1 MKRIISFAAVV
12 MTMFMAASCSRE
24 QMDVVDSDTATM
36 TLTVNMP
43 DAAVTKAYG
52 DGTFADKNVIIGVFD
67 ETGKETLRKVLEWKS
82 DAFTQELDITLFR
95 GKKYQM
101 VFWAQYG
108 NTYGESAT
116 MPLDKITVDY
126 ASLTGNLE
134 TRDAFYAYVPVFEVT
149 GDFTKSVELVRPFA
163 QVNFATV
170 PGDIEDAVAAG
181 LAAKGTLTVKN
192 AAKTLDLFTGKTSDY
207 GTVTIPETAFPMLGE
222 GENQTHQQ
230 ITVLDTKYDVLS
242 MNYIL
247 VADEGAA
254 DGKVTT
260 ELTFVTGEVT
270 TAVPNA
276 NMKRN
281 YRTNVVGKLL
291 TGQGSFTVTV
301 DPVFGSP
308 DYVHDAQA
316 ITHAQLQEKIAQGLE
331 GTYQIR
337 GEVAAV
343 KATEGKTGY
352 EDVTLKDEDGKSEVY
367 TLKVPEVK
375 SADTYSPYYKVGDVL
390 LVEVVVTKGED
401 GKCVSTAKEE
411 PYAHY
416 PAPEEKPEEPEVPGE
431 PEDPEQPVDPEQP
444 GDEFVAGKYWIV
456 YDVNYAMA
464 LEGDYGYLQVS
475 DGGYKDNVF
484 TFTAVEG
491 GYTIQQADGK
501 YVYMTGTYNSFNVSA
516 ELPAEGHVWTVTKN
530 DDDTYKIANVLKT
543 KTIQYDSQYKSY
555 GSYSDE
561 RGTYPKLVDASA
573 ATERPVLNVSP
584 ASKTVAADVTE
595 FSFVITSN
603 VAWTVAGEGVTLDKE
618 SGNGNATVKMTF
630 AANTTTE
637 AKKYTATV
645 SATGFDPIT
654 VTVTQSGVPSGDEP
668 VVTYT
673 MIDKVAEL
681 SAGTYYMA
689 GYLTSYTNGD
699 TNFDY
704 SAYPYHVASGS
715 GKDISTIGHSFDAG
729 VLTKD
734 DSVEGNPIDIL
745 LEAVS
750 GKENTYYVK
759 FPDGYLYS
767 TEFNNRKL
775 AVSDSPVEWTASDN
789 KNGGITLTTTI
800 TDGSINLGTAGAQ
813 SNMIRSY
820 KNVDTLKYGLV
831 FFKKN

>member
-24 QMDVVDSDTATM
+24 QMDVVDSDTAKM

-401 GKCVSTAKEE
+401 GKCVSAAKEE

-444 GDEFVAGKYWIV
+444 EDPEVPGDEFVAGKYWIV
-456 YDVNYAMA
+456 SDVNYAMA
-464 LEGDYGYLQVS
+464 LTGSYGYLKVS

-501 YVYMTGTYNSFNVSA
+501 YVYMTGTYDSFNVSA
-516 ELPAEGHVWTVTKN
+516 ELPEEGGHVWTVTKN

-543 KTIQYDSQYKSY
+543 KTIQYDSQYISY
-555 GSYSDE
+555 GSYSDV

-654 VTVTQSGVPSGDEP
+654 VTVTQSGVSSGDDDAKETTDELTYE
-668 VVTYT
+668 VTGLVGST
-673 MIDKVAEL
+673 AN
-681 SAGTYYMA
+681 
-689 GYLTSYTNGD
+689 SYQD
-699 TNFDY
+699 W
-704 SAYPYHVASGS
+704 
-715 GKDISTIGHSFDAG
+715 SFDASSG
-729 VLTKD
+729 VVYVGQSFANTG
-734 DSVEGNPIDIL
+734 VEFIQIRSKNSNSGI
-745 LEAVS
+745 VS
-750 GKENTYYVK
+750 TTSAGKVVK
-759 FPDGYLYS
+759 
-767 TEFNNRKL
+767 
-775 AVSDSPVEWTASDN
+775 V
-789 KNGGITLTTTI
+789 TLTWNTKTTEGRTVQVFGNATAYTLPSDLYDTAKQGTNVGEMVYKAGELTTELTI
-800 TDGSINLGTAGAQ
+800 TDDYQYIGLRSKDGALYLDKVEIVW
-813 SNMIRSY
+813 S
-820 KNVDTLKYGLV
+820 K
-831 FFKKN
+831 